1 MAVVALVCGNTSFDV
16 RYRELAERDEVRER
30 IEVHHVPAPG
40 RTEIDPLLAALD
52 GRRLAVCGTDADLA
66 AVVLRLL
73 RTERLEEVPV
83 AYLPARDDSA
93 AADLWGLPTDPARA
107 LDLALRGEPDRVPL
121 VRDDAGGV
129 LVGLGVLAPVRGVAY
144 CDDEQVLRGQA
155 SSLEVTPDPS
165 GGAGGVVRVVRFG
178 LLGRR
183 VHTAYGRATQ
193 VGCLPAQPVCDGV
206 RHPRAV
212 SRWTWYR
219 HTQDLRLVRGLR

>member
-1 MAVVALVCGNTSFDV
+1 MAVVALVCGNISFDV
-16 RYRELAERDEVRER
+16 RYRGLAEGDDLREG
-30 IEVHHVPAPG
+30 IEVHRVPVPG

-73 RTERLEEVPV
+73 RTERLDEVPV
-83 AYLPARDDSA
+83 AYLPAGDDSA
-93 AADLWGLPTDPARA
+93 AAALWGLPTDPGRA

-144 CDDEQVLRGQA
+144 CDDEQVLRGTA
-155 SSLEVTPDPS
+155 SRVEVTPDPS
-165 GGAGGVVRVVRFG
+165 GGAGLVVHVVRRG
-178 LLGRR
+178 LLARR
-183 VHTAYGRATQ
+183 VRTAYGRATQ
-193 VGCLPAQPVCDGV
+193 LGCLPAHPVRDGV

-219 HTQDLRLVRGLR
+219 HTEDLRLVRGLP